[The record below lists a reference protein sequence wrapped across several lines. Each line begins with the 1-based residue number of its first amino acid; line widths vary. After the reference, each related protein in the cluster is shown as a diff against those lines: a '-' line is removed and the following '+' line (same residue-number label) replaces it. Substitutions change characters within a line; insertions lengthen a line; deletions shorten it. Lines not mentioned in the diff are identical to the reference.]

1 MKFENIPLRVPNVE
15 KIKKQFDLFKEEFL
29 NANNADEALKVIKK
43 VFKYQDNLVTDMT
56 VISVRF
62 SINTLD
68 KKVAAA
74 NEKVD
79 EVSPLISDITNDFND
94 LILTSKF
101 RKELEEKLG
110 SYYFQLLEND
120 KKIFS
125 KEIIPDL
132 VEESKL
138 VNKYDALLASAQI
151 EFDGETR
158 NLSQLGKYMSS
169 PNREIRINAAKLY
182 YGFLKEHDGE
192 IGEIY
197 DKLVHLRTN
206 MAHKLGYKSYTELG
220 YLKLRRL
227 DYNPEMVS
235 NYRKQIYEYVVPQVA
250 KLMKEQA
257 KRIEI
262 KNPLFVDYNLKFLSG
277 NPVPKGNINDLVE
290 DARKMYHEMSSETG
304 VFFDELVDNHF
315 VDLEAK
321 KGKMGGGYMT
331 YLPKYKMP
339 FIFSNSNGTS
349 GDVDTL
355 THEFGHSFQGHLGS
369 KIWIPDFRMS
379 TLESCEIDSM
389 SMEFFAWPWMNLF
402 FGDDADKYRY
412 MHLCDAISFLPYG
425 VAVDEFQHFVYEN
438 PNVTHKERCAKWAE
452 IDKKYRPWMNYE
464 GFDYLEN
471 GGYWVRQSHIF
482 GTPFYYIDYTLAQ
495 VLALE
500 FKCEYEK
507 NKEKAW
513 KKYIK
518 LLKMGG
524 KYPFL
529 ELLEKDHLRNP
540 FIEGNVKK
548 VVAPQLKLL
557 KTFDTSKF

>member
-15 KIKKQFDLFKEEFL
+15 KIKKQFNLFKEEFL

-227 DYNPEMVS
+227 DYNTEMVS
-235 NYRKQIYEYVVPQVA
+235 NYRKKIY
-250 KLMKEQA
+250 
-257 KRIEI
+257 
-262 KNPLFVDYNLKFLSG
+262 
-277 NPVPKGNINDLVE
+277 
-290 DARKMYHEMSSETG
+290 
-304 VFFDELVDNHF
+304 
-315 VDLEAK
+315 
-321 KGKMGGGYMT
+321 
-331 YLPKYKMP
+331 
-339 FIFSNSNGTS
+339 
-349 GDVDTL
+349 
-355 THEFGHSFQGHLGS
+355 
-369 KIWIPDFRMS
+369 
-379 TLESCEIDSM
+379 
-389 SMEFFAWPWMNLF
+389 
-402 FGDDADKYRY
+402 
-412 MHLCDAISFLPYG
+412 
-425 VAVDEFQHFVYEN
+425 
-438 PNVTHKERCAKWAE
+438 
-452 IDKKYRPWMNYE
+452 
-464 GFDYLEN
+464 
-471 GGYWVRQSHIF
+471 
-482 GTPFYYIDYTLAQ
+482 
-495 VLALE
+495 
-500 FKCEYEK
+500 
-507 NKEKAW
+507 
-513 KKYIK
+513 
-518 LLKMGG
+518 
-524 KYPFL
+524 
-529 ELLEKDHLRNP
+529 
-540 FIEGNVKK
+540 
-548 VVAPQLKLL
+548 
-557 KTFDTSKF
+557 